1 MKESM
6 GKDQCKGMGRQNFLK
21 AGSAIGVGV
30 AALGTHGITSA
41 QRKDSGEKIDLFCHI
56 LPPTP

>member
-6 GKDQCKGMGRQNFLK
+6 GKDQCQGMGRQNFLK